1 MKKLRSKK
9 FLIYTPLILVLLSG
23 CTRITDSKGQVLAQ
37 YLIKLSTGFSIVFK
51 ESWFTGLLVYP
62 LAQVINFLDQYMNVL
77 FAIIIVTIGI
87 KLLTLTF
94 TIKSTVAS
102 QKMQVIQPEMKKIQD
117 KYAGKNDDRSKMLM
131 GQEMNDLYKKHNINP
146 FGTILITFIQLPII
160 FAMYQAIQRSEAVQ
174 TGTILGQSLQQTP
187 MYGFT
192 HISTGGWVY
201 VVIFVLMAV
210 FQFLSM
216 KMPQWLAARTQ
227 KGKVIVHPGDK
238 VKKGNTMN
246 TVMYTSLAMI
256 LFLSINWPTA
266 MSLYWLVSAFAQVG
280 QTLFIQHFYIDK
292 PEQTKGVKAV

>member
-1 MKKLRSKK
+1 MKNLRSKK

-23 CTRITDSKGQVLAQ
+23 CTRITDSKGQVLPQ
-37 YLIKLSTGFSIVFK
+37 YLIKLSTDFGIIFK

-62 LAQVINFLDQYMNVL
+62 LAQAINFLSPYGGVL
-77 FAIIIVTIGI
+77 MAIIIVTIGI

-131 GQEMNDLYKKHNINP
+131 GQEMNDLYKKYNINP

-192 HISTGGWVY
+192 HITSGGWVY
-201 VVIFVLMAV
+201 VIIFVLMAI

-216 KMPQWLAARTQ
+216 KMPMWLAARAS

-280 QTLFIQHFYIDK
+280 QTLYIQHFFIDK
-292 PEQTKGVKAV
+292 PEAAKGAK